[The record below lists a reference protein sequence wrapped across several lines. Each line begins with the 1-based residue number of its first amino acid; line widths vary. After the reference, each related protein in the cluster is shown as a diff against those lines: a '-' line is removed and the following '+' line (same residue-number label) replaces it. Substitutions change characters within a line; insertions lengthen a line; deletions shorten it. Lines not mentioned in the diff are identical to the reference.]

1 MTFARAR
8 ARLWWS
14 GGLAAAVLL
23 GGLAWAWYRPIEV
36 AAEVGEQRPPE
47 PGGGFQS
54 SARIEAAPV
63 RRQDLS
69 LRKEATGYLEPWR
82 LVAVAAE
89 TSGRVVERLV
99 EEGEWIEAGQLLVR
113 LDDRD
118 RRLEAREAE
127 AEWLKS
133 RAQYAVLYEA
143 EPASEDTPGK
153 EASLAPGAGAGGP
166 EDLYA
171 QGLISKQ
178 EWLEA
183 RRQAETEA
191 LLSGR
196 EQGEVRAAS
205 TGLAQ
210 AEQRL
215 ARARLAL
222 ERTEIRAPFAGR
234 IADLEVEP
242 GQQVA
247 PGEAFLILL
256 DDSRLKV
263 EVDVLEADVVRLR
276 EGAPARVRIPALEN
290 AELDGEVYT
299 INPRIDPDTGTGRA
313 TVTLPNP
320 RGRLLPGLFAYV
332 ALEVGRLPG
341 RLVVPAVAVLE
352 RQDRRLVFRVE
363 EGRAL
368 WTYVEIGARSGD
380 LLEVTDGLDEGDL
393 VAVANHFAL
402 AHEAPVEVVE

>member
-1 MTFARAR
+1 M
-8 ARLWWS
+8 S
-14 GGLAAAVLL
+14 GAAVAAVLA
-23 GGLAWAWYRPIEV
+23 GGLAWAWYRPLEL
-36 AAEVGEQRPPE
+36 AAETGGDLPAA
-47 PGGGFQS
+47 PGAAFQS
-54 SARIEAAPV
+54 VARIEALPV
-63 RRQDLS
+63 RRGDLS
-69 LRKEATGYLEPWR
+69 LRQEATGYLEPWR
-82 LVAVAAE
+82 LVEVSAE
-89 TSGRVVERLV
+89 ASGRVVERRV
-99 EEGEWIEAGQLLVR
+99 EEGQWVAAGEVLVQ

-127 AEWLKS
+127 AEWLRS

-143 EPASEDTPGK
+143 EPEADGSRSEGP
-153 EASLAPGAGAGGP
+153 SLASGAASGEPA
-166 EDLYA
+166 DLFA
-171 QGLISKQ
+171 QGLISRQ
-178 EWLEA
+178 ELDS
-183 RRQAETEA
+183 RRRLETES
-191 LLSGR
+191 LLSGS

-234 IADLEVEP
+234 VADLAVEP

-247 PGEAFLILL
+247 PGEALLTLL

-263 EVDVLEADVVRLR
+263 DVAVLEADVVRLGD
-276 EGAPARVRIPALEN
+276 GAPARVRIPALDD
-290 AELDGEVYT
+290 LTFDGAVHT
-299 INPRIDPDTGTGRA
+299 INPRIDPATGTGRL

-332 ALEVGRLPG
+332 ALEVGRLPD
-341 RLVVPAVAVLE
+341 RLLVPVAAVLE
-352 RQDRRLVFRVE
+352 RQDRRLVFRVAD
-363 EGRAL
+363 GRAL
-368 WTYVEIGARSGD
+368 WTYVEVGERSGD
-380 LLEVTDGLDEGDL
+380 LVEITDGLAEGDL